1 MESEITK
8 EEVWNVIEYADSLY
22 RGLKGLALSDDT
34 YYNSQLDN
42 KLLIDLNNNPQIPTL
57 TSLRESI
64 ANYKY
69 TAETL
74 QDYSEFMN
82 MWDGIYKQA
91 IDYKLN
97 LLSFDINKYCINIK
111 DNSEY
116 KSKEYIDD
124 CKRVEKF
131 FANFNAKQ
139 AFRDATKN
147 MLLNDTYFCWLRDS
161 EGSFDEESID
171 IDDIQEKKSH
181 SFSLQTMP
189 QKYCKITGEFTA
201 KNIKGK
207 GFLWDFNLN
216 YFLNSNVNIL
226 NYDPSL
232 IKSFSESSNNKR
244 LKNFIVDNNTELNKT
259 NRYGYDQ
266 FVRTKVNCGAY
277 CFKYDTSNFN
287 AVPPLAYL
295 LKAVFNDDL
304 IEKLQRD
311 KDIISANAIILG
323 EMKTR
328 DKDTVGNNKN
338 AFTIDPKQIGALM
351 KLARNGINKNIK
363 QIALPLEETRLYQ
376 FADNNS
382 NMYKNTLS
390 TNAGLGAHNS
400 SVVFTTDKLSQEEAQ
415 IASTIDYHS
424 IADSVYPQFESF
436 LNFFVNKK
444 TKKYKFRFK
453 LSGSSLQ
460 FLRQKEIENHIKFMD
475 KGLQIPLQRI
485 GTLLGYEAEEYESY
499 VKEAKFG
506 NMQDYMF
513 LLMNTNTNNMG
524 NLNENENGR
533 PKKEVSD
540 LTDNAHEYI

>member
-22 RGLKGLALSDDT
+22 RGLKGLALSDDI